1 MSDDFNVAAETQT
14 MLIRSDRSRIVDALA
29 SHEEITCWMITSK
42 LPEDRIDDETVI
54 WRLGSEEARFNLLDG
69 PGSPL
74 GASILVRVS
83 GEILGIDWPEEFRY
97 LQAWVESGRR
107 REDLEDPDKFETV
120 QKSLDL
126 HADVPGV
133 WQMITDSELMGQW
146 LGAQVA
152 FKPELGGTIDILWP
166 DGSHV
171 GGEVVLIDSGVLP
184 PPQALWAWGY
194 PDALVSL
201 DRSPLVLGGTTSR
214 LQETLIGQTLHIPA
228 SPAHPSA
235 ATARH
240 LPEA

>member
-171 GGEVVLIDSGVLP
+171 GGEVVLIDAPNHLITHWWDADSLARDNDPGIITIMHWQVTSSDDGSTRLE
-184 PPQALWAWGY
+184 LVDTGY
-194 PDALVSL
+194 
-201 DRSPLVLGGTTSR
+201 DRSRVSDEWMRDIHNG
-214 LQETLIGQTLHIPA
+214 
-228 SPAHPSA
+228 
-235 ATARH
+235 
-240 LPEA
+240 